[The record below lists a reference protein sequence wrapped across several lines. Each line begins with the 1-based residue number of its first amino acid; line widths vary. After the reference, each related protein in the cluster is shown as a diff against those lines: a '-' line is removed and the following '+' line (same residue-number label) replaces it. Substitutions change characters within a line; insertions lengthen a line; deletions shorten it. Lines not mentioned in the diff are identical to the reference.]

1 VLASLPSGRVTEES
15 GPTPTPE
22 SDAIPTP
29 EHTDQSTPEHAGQ
42 STCLVCDEPAVD
54 APLCS
59 AACAAEAALEREKLV
74 VRLRMLERGGARDL
88 VGDLQLRTAELTAA
102 VLGWRPTVSR

>member
-1 VLASLPSGRVTEES
+1 VHTEPAPSE
-15 GPTPTPE
+15 P
-22 SDAIPTP
+22 
-29 EHTDQSTPEHAGQ
+29 TDQG
-42 STCLVCDEPAVD
+42 TCLVCDEPAVD